1 MFPRTGCLLASVV
14 SAASLGVVCAQ
25 EPPPAA
31 KPPVDTS
38 VPGTQLRTTF
48 LPTATLNV
56 HTNGNVNVVGEE
68 KQSAVGMGVGLTLP
82 LNWVKERSS
91 YSLTY
96 STGMEVYGNEHH
108 DAEDIPH
115 NLSMSYHRTA
125 SRKVSWGF
133 NLNGT
138 RSEQQRFDINNPEQP
153 TTLVPRTSVTH
164 GGAGLSMNL
173 TTGERS
179 SIGMSISG
187 GVNRFEDIPPQDLN
201 GNGVID
207 SGEDANGNGVL
218 DAPEDLNGNN
228 LLDPGEDVNGN
239 GVLDPGE
246 DTNGNGVLDAG
257 EPRGALFFDSTYG
270 GANLSWSLTVS
281 QRTTMGMG
289 YQYNLIRYQ
298 DIGGPLPDDLLK
310 PLDTDVHNL
319 YLDGARRFSEYTSG
333 SIQLG
338 VLVAQQDAS
347 EDRVEPS
354 VSASLQRQ
362 VSQESSLSIGLQ
374 QSAGAGSGR
383 GVATLDRGL
392 FGSWNW
398 ARPTIS
404 FNVALG
410 FWDRATLIS
419 PFSQAGTSTTF
430 QISENFGYTPGQ
442 RFSYGVF
449 HSFRDQQAD
458 DPLLEAKGYH
468 SGGVFV
474 RWNIRGRSAQR
485 VG

>member
-1 MFPRTGCLLASVV
+1 MSV
-14 SAASLGVVCAQ
+14 AFLGAVRAQ

-31 KPPVDTS
+31 QPPTDTS

-68 KQSAVGMGVGLTLP
+68 RQSAVGMGVGLNLP
-82 LNWVKERSS
+82 VNWIKERSS
-91 YSLTY
+91 WSFDY

-115 NLSMSYHRTA
+115 NLSMSYRRTA
-125 SRKVSWGF
+125 SRKVGWGF
-133 NLNGT
+133 NLSGT
-138 RSEQQRFDINNPEQP
+138 RSEQQRFDINNPDQP
-153 TTLVPRTSVTH
+153 TTLVPRTAVTH
-164 GGAGLSMNL
+164 GNAGFNLNL
-173 TTGERS
+173 TTGVRS

-187 GVNRFEDIPPQDLN
+187 GLNRFEDIPPQDLN

-207 SGEDANGNGVL
+207 ASEDANGNGLL
-218 DAPEDLNGNN
+218 DPPEDLNGNGVV
-228 LLDPGEDVNGN
+228 DPGEDLNGN
-239 GVLDPGE
+239 GFLDAGE
-246 DTNGNGVLDAG
+246 DLNGNGVLDAG
-257 EPRGALFFDSTYG
+257 EPRGALFFDSTYA
-270 GANLSWSLTVS
+270 GASLSWSLTVS
-281 QRTTMGMG
+281 QRTTMGLG

-298 DIGGPLPDDLLK
+298 DIGGPLPDDLLR

-319 YLDGARRFSEYTSG
+319 YVNSARRFSEYTSG
-333 SIQLG
+333 NIQLG
-338 VLVAQQDAS
+338 VLVAQQEAS

-354 VSASLQRQ
+354 ISASLQRQ
-362 VSQESSLSIGLQ
+362 VTQQSSLSVGLQ

-383 GVATLDRGL
+383 GVATLDRGVY
-392 FGSWNW
+392 GAWNW
-398 ARPTIS
+398 TRPKMG

-419 PFSQAGTSTTF
+419 PFSSQEGSSTTF
-430 QISENFGYTPGQ
+430 QIAESFSFTPGQ

-449 HSFRDQQAD
+449 HSFRDQQSN
-458 DPLLEAKGYH
+458 DPLLEAGGYN

>member
-1 MFPRTGCLLASVV
+1 MGV
-14 SAASLGVVCAQ
+14 ASLGALHAQ
-25 EPPPAA
+25 ELPPAA

-38 VPGTQLRTTF
+38 VPGTQLRSTF

-56 HTNGNVNVVGEE
+56 HSNGNVNVVGED
-68 KQSAVGMGVGLTLP
+68 KQSAVGVGVSLSLP
-82 LNWVKERSS
+82 LNWIKERSS
-91 YSLTY
+91 WSLSY

-115 NLSMSYHRTA
+115 HLSMSYNRTA

-133 NLNGT
+133 NLNGS
-138 RSEQQRFDINNPEQP
+138 RSEQQRFDTTRPEQV
-153 TTLVPRTSVTH
+153 TTLVPRTAVTH
-164 GGAGLSMNL
+164 GGAGFSLSL

-179 SIGMSISG
+179 SVAMSISAG
-187 GVNRFEDIPPQDLN
+187 LNRYEDIPPQDLN
-201 GNGVID
+201 GNGIID
-207 SGEDANGNGVL
+207 PTEDN
-218 DAPEDLNGNN
+218 
-228 LLDPGEDVNGN
+228 NGN
-239 GVLDPGE
+239 GVLDPPEDANGNNVLDPGE
-246 DTNGNGVLDAG
+246 DFNGNGILDPGEDANGNGVLDAG

-270 GANLSWSLTVS
+270 GANLGWSLTVS
-281 QRTTMGMG
+281 ERTTMGFG

-319 YLDGARRFSEYTSG
+319 YVNGARRFSQYTSG
-333 SIQLG
+333 NLQVG

-347 EDRVEPS
+347 DDRVEPS
-354 VSASLQRQ
+354 LSAGLQRQ
-362 VSQESSLSIGLQ
+362 VSEQSSLSVGLQ

-392 FGSWNW
+392 YGSWNW
-398 ARPTIS
+398 SRPTMS

-419 PFSQAGTSTTF
+419 PFSQQEGSSTTF
-430 QISENFGYTPGQ
+430 QMSESFGYTPGQ

-449 HSFRDQQAD
+449 HSFRDQQSD

-468 SGGVFV
+468 SGGLFV

>member
-1 MFPRTGCLLASVV
+1 M
-14 SAASLGVVCAQ
+14 SAASLGGVRAQ
-25 EPPPAA
+25 EAPPAA

-48 LPTATLNV
+48 LPSATLNV
-56 HTNGNVNVVGEE
+56 HTNGNINVVGEE
-68 KQSAVGMGVGLTLP
+68 KQSAVGMGVGLSLP
-82 LNWVKERSS
+82 FNWVKERSS
-91 YSLTY
+91 WSINY

-115 NLSMSYHRTA
+115 NLSMSYSRTA
-125 SRKVSWGF
+125 SRKVSWGI
-133 NLNGT
+133 NLNGS
-138 RSEQQRFDINNPEQP
+138 RSEQQRFDTTRPEEV
-153 TTLVPRTSVTH
+153 TTLVPRTAVTH
-164 GGAGLSMNL
+164 GNAGVSLSL

-179 SIGMSISG
+179 HVDMSING
-187 GVNRFEDIPPQDLN
+187 GLNRYEDILPQDLN

-207 SGEDANGNGVL
+207 GTEDRNGNGVLDPPEDTNGNSVLDPGEDLNGNGVL
-218 DAPEDLNGNN
+218 DA
-228 LLDPGEDVNGN
+228 GEDA
-239 GVLDPGE
+239 
-246 DTNGNGVLDAG
+246 NGNGVLDAG
-257 EPRGALFFDSTYG
+257 EPRGALFFDSTYA
-270 GANLSWSLTVS
+270 GANASWGMTVS
-281 QRTTMGMG
+281 ERTTMGLG

-298 DIGGPLPDDLLK
+298 DIGGPLPDDLLR

-319 YLDGARRFSEYTSG
+319 YVNGARRFSQYTTG
-333 SIQLG
+333 SLQLG
-338 VLVAQQDAS
+338 VLVAQQEAS

-362 VSQESSLSIGLQ
+362 VSQQSTFSVGVQ

-383 GVATLDRGL
+383 GVATLDRGIY
-392 FGSWNW
+392 GAWNW
-398 ARPTIS
+398 SRPTIS

-419 PFSQAGTSTTF
+419 PFSQQEGTSTTF
-430 QISENFGYTPGQ
+430 QMSESFGYTPGQ

-468 SGGVFV
+468 SGGLFV